1 MPPTPDDALDQLRDA
16 AGDLAR
22 RFPEPGTIG
31 ATVFPSF
38 VEQKILPERS
48 TSAITLPLSG
58 IHLVLDEDAPARA
71 SNWSAQYGS

>member
-16 AGDLAR
+16 VSDLAR

-31 ATVFPSF
+31 AAVFPSF
-38 VEQKILPERS
+38 VEQKILPEPS

-58 IHLVLDEDAPARA
+58 LDLVLDDDPPTQA
-71 SNWSAQYGS
+71 SNWSAQ